1 MLRESVFFLH
11 NVSSTGNAVVEE
23 CDDNM
28 YKNATYKWLFRSFMC
43 VLFIGAVLT
52 TFSVFTNFPFST
64 IHVQDMNGKA
74 LHEHDRSIPGLTVP
88 TYTLME
94 EELDTT
100 EYNRVHV
107 TATGYTAGVEST
119 GKYPGDPAYG
129 ITFSGLPVLRDS
141 YSTVAA
147 DPSVFPLGTVL
158 FIPGY
163 GYGVVA
169 DTGSA
174 IKGMKLDL
182 YYDSIDDV
190 FNEWGK
196 KDLDVFVIKEGKG
209 SITQDELNALN
220 ERTNYHE
227 FKRTRET

>member
-1 MLRESVFFLH
+1 MYG
-11 NVSSTGNAVVEE
+11 NSTF
-23 CDDNM
+23 
-28 YKNATYKWLFRSFMC
+28 KWAFRLLMSA
-43 VLFIGAVLT
+43 LFIGAVFMT
-52 TFSVFTNFPFST
+52 IFVFTNVPFSKLY
-64 IHVQDMNGKA
+64 VQDVGEKT

-94 EELDTT
+94 QELETSD
-100 EYNRVHV
+100 YHRVHV
-107 TATGYTAGVEST
+107 TATGYTAGEEST
-119 GKYPGDPAYG
+119 GKNPGDPAYG
-129 ITFSGLPVLRDS
+129 ITYSGLPVLRDS

-147 DPSVFPLGTVL
+147 DPTVFPLGTVL

-174 IKGMKLDL
+174 IKGTKIDL
-182 YYDSIDDV
+182 YYDSIEDV

-196 KDLDVFVIKEGKG
+196 KDLDVFVIKEGTG
-209 SITQDELNALN
+209 NITQEELNQLN
-220 ERTNYHE
+220 ERTTIHD